1 MASSRGS
8 EAAASLIRA
17 TKNPRLCN
25 TCISSL

>member
-1 MASSRGS
+1 MAASSRGS

-25 TCISSL
+25 T